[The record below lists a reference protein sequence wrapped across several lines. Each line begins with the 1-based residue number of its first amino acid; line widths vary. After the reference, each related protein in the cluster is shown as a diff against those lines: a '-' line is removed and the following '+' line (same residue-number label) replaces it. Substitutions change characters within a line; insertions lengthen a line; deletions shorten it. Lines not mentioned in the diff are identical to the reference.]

1 MKLQLKDLNKMNI
14 LAVDTSA
21 LTATVAVMK
30 NGVMVFENNITNAL
44 THSETL
50 MPMIDYA
57 LNSVNLSVKDID
69 LFAVSCGPGSFTGIR
84 IGVSAIKALAYATDK
99 PVFGVSTLEALAY
112 NLSVT
117 ENVPVC
123 PIMDARRSQVYNA
136 IYKFNSGKAEIIV
149 EPRALSVEEL
159 CEGITEKTLF
169 VGDGVNVYKDKI
181 TEICKDN
188 ALFAPPH
195 LMLQKASSIAYRASL
210 ANEEEYLAPEA
221 LEVIYLRKSQAE
233 REREERI
240 K

>member
-1 MKLQLKDLNKMNI
+1 MNI

-30 NGVMVFENNITNAL
+30 NGVLVFENNITNAL

-57 LNSVNLSVKDID
+57 LSSVKLSVKDID

-84 IGVSAIKALAYATDK
+84 IGVSAIKALAYATNK
-99 PVFGVSTLEALAY
+99 PVYGINTLEALAC

-117 ENVPVC
+117 EVRVC

-136 IYKFNSGKAEIIV
+136 IYKFAHGKAEV
-149 EPRALSVEEL
+149 LEAPRALSVEEL
-159 CEGITEKTLF
+159 CEEITEKTIF
-169 VGDGVNVYKDKI
+169 TGDGVTVYRDKI
-181 TEICKDN
+181 TQLCGDK
-188 ALFAPPH
+188 ALFAPAH
-195 LMLQKASSIAYRASL
+195 LTLQRAASIAYAASM
-210 ANEEEYLAPEA
+210 ASEDEYLTPEA

-240 K
+240 G

>member
-1 MKLQLKDLNKMNI
+1 MNI

-30 NGVMVFENNITNAL
+30 NGVTVFENNITNAL

-57 LNSVNLSVKDID
+57 LKSVKLSVSDID

-84 IGVSAIKALAYATDK
+84 IGVSAIKALSYATGK
-99 PVFGVSTLEALAY
+99 SVFGMNTLEALAC
-112 NLSVT
+112 NIPLV
-117 ENVPVC
+117 EDIPIC

-136 IYKFNSGKAEIIV
+136 IYKFKDGKAHTVV

-159 CEGITEKTLF
+159 CAQIREKTIF
-169 VGDGVNVYKDKI
+169 VGDGVNVYRDKI
-181 TEICKDN
+181 ATLCGDN
-188 ALFAPPH
+188 AVFAPAH
-195 LMLQKASSIAYRASL
+195 LTLQKASSVAYAASM
-210 ANEEEYLAPEA
+210 ADENEYLTPEA

-233 REREERI
+233 IEREESNG
-240 K
+240 

>member
-1 MKLQLKDLNKMNI
+1 MNI

-30 NGVMVFENNITNAL
+30 NGVLVFENNITNAL

-57 LNSVNLSVKDID
+57 LSSVKLSVKDID

-84 IGVSAIKALAYATDK
+84 IGVSAIKALAYATNK
-99 PVFGVSTLEALAY
+99 PVYGINTLEALAF

-117 ENVPVC
+117 ENVRVC

-136 IYKFNSGKAEIIV
+136 VYKFTGGKAEIV
-149 EPRALSVEEL
+149 EAPRALSVEEL
-159 CEGITEKTLF
+159 CEEITEKTIF
-169 VGDGVNVYKDKI
+169 TGDGVNVYKDKI
-181 TEICKDN
+181 TQLCGDK
-188 ALFAPPH
+188 ALFAPAH
-195 LMLQKASSIAYRASL
+195 LTLQRAASIAYAASM
-210 ANEEEYLAPEA
+210 ATEDEYLTPEA

-240 K
+240 G

>member
-1 MKLQLKDLNKMNI
+1 MNI

-30 NGVMVFENNITNAL
+30 NNVVVFENNITNAL

-57 LNSVNLSVKDID
+57 LKSVKLSVNDID

-84 IGVSAIKALAYATDK
+84 IGVSAIKALAYATGK
-99 PVFGVSTLEALAY
+99 KVYGINTLEALAY
-112 NLSVT
+112 NVSYLS
-117 ENVPVC
+117 NIPIC

-136 IYKFNSGKAEIIV
+136 IYKFNTEKAEV
-149 EPRALSVEEL
+149 VVPPRALSIEEL
-159 CEGITEKTLF
+159 CESIEEKTLF

-181 TEICKDN
+181 IELCGEK

-195 LMLQKASSIAYRASL
+195 HLLQKAASIAYAASMV
-210 ANEEEYLAPEA
+210 AENEYLTPEV

-233 REREERI
+233 REREERNG
-240 K
+240 

>member
-1 MKLQLKDLNKMNI
+1 MNI

-30 NGVMVFENNITNAL
+30 DGVLVFENNITNAL

-57 LNSVNLSVKDID
+57 LKSVKLSVDDID

-84 IGVSAIKALAYATDK
+84 IGVSAIKALAYAKNK
-99 PVFGVSTLEALAY
+99 PTYGINTLKALAC

-117 ENVPVC
+117 ENIPVC
-123 PIMDARRSQVYNA
+123 AIMDARRSRVYNA
-136 IYKFNSGKAEIIV
+136 IYKFNNGKIEVIEA
-149 EPRALSVEEL
+149 PRALSIEEL
-159 CEGITEKTLF
+159 CSAIKEKTYF
-169 VGDGVNVYKDKI
+169 VGDGVNPYRDKI
-181 TEICKDN
+181 IELCGDN
-188 ALFAPPH
+188 AIFAPPH
-195 LMLQKASSIAYRASL
+195 LLLQKASSIAYAAML
-210 ANEEEYLAPEA
+210 ANEDEYLSPEA

-240 K
+240 N

>member
-1 MKLQLKDLNKMNI
+1 MNI

-21 LTATVAVMK
+21 LTATVAIIK
-30 NGVMVFENNITNAL
+30 DGVSVFENNITNAL

-57 LNSVNLSVKDID
+57 LKSVKLTVNDID

-99 PVFGVSTLEALAY
+99 PVYGINTLSALAY
-112 NLSVT
+112 NLSVV
-117 ENVPVC
+117 ENIPIC

-136 IYKFNSGKAEIIV
+136 IYKFENGAPIEV
-149 EPRALSVEEL
+149 VPPRALSIEEL
-159 CEGITEKTLF
+159 CSSITEKTYF
-169 VGDGVNVYKDKI
+169 VGDGVNVYKDTIIKL
-181 TEICKDN
+181 CGDK

-195 LMLQKASSIAYRASL
+195 LTLQKASSIAYA
-210 ANEEEYLAPEA
+210 AMVAQKENYLTPEA

-233 REREERI
+233 REREERNGN
-240 K
+240 